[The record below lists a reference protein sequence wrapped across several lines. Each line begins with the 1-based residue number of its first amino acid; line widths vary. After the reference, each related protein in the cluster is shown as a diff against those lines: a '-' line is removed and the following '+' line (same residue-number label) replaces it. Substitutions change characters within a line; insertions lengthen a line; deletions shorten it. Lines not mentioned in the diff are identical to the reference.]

1 MPTYDFKCRKC
12 GHRFELFLRITD
24 TSDATCPR
32 CGNHADRLISA
43 GGGLI
48 FKGGGFYATDYRKA
62 GYMKDKKSDG

>member
-24 TSDATCPR
+24 LGDATCPR
-32 CGNHADRLISA
+32 CSGHAGRVISA

-48 FKGGGFYATDYRKA
+48 FKGSGFYATDYRKA
-62 GYMKDKKSDG
+62 DYSKDRKSED